1 MADFV
6 TKEEFSLLQSEIAAQ
21 DLLLRAL
28 YAKWVTEDEDDDPS
42 ASAFRI
48 IEGMIGSMHG
58 VVKAEDAE
66 DAAWLGD
73 IEDHLRGFEARLQTR
88 LAGKARRAQ
97 EAEDPG

>member
-6 TKEEFSLLQSEIAAQ
+6 TKEEFYRLKSLVAAQ
-21 DLLLRAL
+21 DLLLRGL
-28 YAKWVTEDEDDDPS
+28 YAKWAAEDEDDPS

-66 DAAWLGD
+66 AAAWLGD
-73 IEDHLRGFEARLQTR
+73 IEDHLREFEAGLQTR

-97 EAEDPG
+97 EPEDPG